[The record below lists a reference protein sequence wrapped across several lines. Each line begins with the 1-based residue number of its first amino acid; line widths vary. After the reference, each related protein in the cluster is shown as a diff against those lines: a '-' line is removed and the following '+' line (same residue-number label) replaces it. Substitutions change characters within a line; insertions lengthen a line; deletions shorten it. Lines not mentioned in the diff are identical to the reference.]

1 MIERPIA
8 DDLDPS
14 GCPLDIIGR
23 ELRTRFIE
31 AELPRLEAL
40 NEPDAAAGDVQELNG
55 FFCRCALV
63 ARKKETFRRC
73 LQPGSVGGATRRL
86 HDAVVNLN
94 CVWPRRKAALRGH
107 STSARFGQML
117 PAEISKPSGQD
128 EEIEPSRLLL
138 DTGNLRLLEHVP
150 QQLLDTPIEQIGTGP
165 IQDRL
170 LETFRTESRFKLE
183 SLIQSIKS
191 LGFLRNDRLIVARY
205 DGLRFLVLEGNR
217 RLSAVRHLLSS
228 GVPIEARVRQ
238 SLDSL
243 PCFVLDGAPIS
254 GDDTHLARYRDVA
267 LQYIGIR
274 HLTGIQ
280 QWEPASR
287 YEFLARLID
296 EHHMTPNDVA
306 AHFGQSVSAILRD
319 YRAHLLY
326 RHFREFET
334 EHRFKKHRL
343 TYNTFAE
350 ATRSPDIRTWLGW
363 SDQEQRFTNE
373 SHIRGFFDYVVKH
386 LGVAQPGLFG
396 EDEED
401 WTPEDSAEAVVRRY
415 RDMLKRHDA
424 EIESNLEQGDY
435 AKAHE
440 LLELRKMGK
449 LEQRLN
455 GYINGLKS
463 VSKSEMQENPA
474 GAVKLLDS
482 LSREA
487 LDLKSIIERL
497 IP

>member
-1 MIERPIA
+1 
-8 DDLDPS
+8 
-14 GCPLDIIGR
+14 
-23 ELRTRFIE
+23 
-31 AELPRLEAL
+31 
-40 NEPDAAAGDVQELNG
+40 
-55 FFCRCALV
+55 
-63 ARKKETFRRC
+63 
-73 LQPGSVGGATRRL
+73 
-86 HDAVVNLN
+86 
-94 CVWPRRKAALRGH
+94 
-107 STSARFGQML
+107 ML
-117 PAEISKPSGQD
+117 PAKISKPSGKD

-138 DTGNLRLLEHVP
+138 DTGNLRLLEHVS
-150 QQLLDTPIEQIGTGP
+150 QQLLETPIEQIGTGP

-170 LETFRTESRFKLE
+170 LETFRKESRFKLE
-183 SLIQSIKS
+183 SLVLSITS
-191 LGFLRNDRLIVARY
+191 LGFLRNDRLIIARY
-205 DGLRFLVLEGNR
+205 DSARFLVLEGNR
-217 RLSAVRHLLSS
+217 RLSAVKHLLSS
-228 GVPIEARVRQ
+228 NEPLEARVRQ
-238 SLDSL
+238 SLENL
-243 PCFVLDGAPIS
+243 PCFVLDGEPIS
-254 GDDTHLARYRDVA
+254 GSEEHMARYREMA

-296 EHHMTPNDVA
+296 EHNMTPNDVA
-306 AHFGQSVSAILRD
+306 THFGQPVSAILRD

-326 RHFREFET
+326 RSFREFEA
-334 EHRFKKHRL
+334 EKKFKKHRL

-363 SDQEQRFTNE
+363 SDDQQRFINDP
-373 SHIRGFFDYVVKH
+373 HISAFFDYVVKQIG
-386 LGVAQPGLFG
+386 LPQPGLFG

-435 AKAHE
+435 PKAHE
-440 LLELRKMGK
+440 LFELRKMGK

-474 GAVKLLDS
+474 TTVRLLDS

-487 LDLKSIIERL
+487 LDLKSIIEPL
-497 IP
+497 IH